1 MRRLKHPN
9 IIQFVDVFETAD
21 QLMMIM
27 EYCPG
32 DELFDVIL
40 ARKFFS
46 EDDAKPVF
54 AQICRALFYLHSL
67 NIIHRDI
74 KPENVLV
81 SEVSSVLFCSL
92 EQNILYENSHILQVL
107 LSTFSLDTMHAYRAR
122 FEYVCTATLLVD
134 ESRTPSLDS
143 HVYHFILILFIHPD
157 PFTFF
162 LSLILF
168 PDLFYFISFIC
179 FLSVIKSLPF
189 YFLPFFFP

>member
-1 MRRLKHPN
+1 MAIKNIATTSCCCILTRSTVKVFIINHPNLSHDAVLQVVDLRPLRLRERFNPSRLRREVDIMRRLKHPN

-40 ARKFFS
+40 ARKFFM
-46 EDDAKPVF
+46 EEDAKPVF

-81 SEVSSVLFCSL
+81 S
-92 EQNILYENSHILQVL
+92 N
-107 LSTFSLDTMHAYRAR
+107 
-122 FEYVCTATLLVD
+122 
-134 ESRTPSLDS
+134 
-143 HVYHFILILFIHPD
+143 
-157 PFTFF
+157 
-162 LSLILF
+162 
-168 PDLFYFISFIC
+168 
-179 FLSVIKSLPF
+179 SVIARTSYKFERKSSIASK
-189 YFLPFFFP
+189 

>member
-9 IIQFVDVFETAD
+9 IIQFVEVFETAD

-46 EDDAKPVF
+46 EDDAKPIF

-81 SEVSSVLFCSL
+81 SGCSL
-92 EQNILYENSHILQVL
+92 VL
-107 LSTFSLDTMHAYRAR
+107 HYTVLSAFFIVKDFAVTYHTKS
-122 FEYVCTATLLVD
+122 
-134 ESRTPSLDS
+134 
-143 HVYHFILILFIHPD
+143 VYLH
-157 PFTFF
+157 
-162 LSLILF
+162 
-168 PDLFYFISFIC
+168 
-179 FLSVIKSLPF
+179 
-189 YFLPFFFP
+189 

>member
-9 IIQFVDVFETAD
+9 IIQFVEVFETAD

-46 EDDAKPVF
+46 EDDAKPIF

-81 SEVSSVLFCSL
+81 SGCSL
-92 EQNILYENSHILQVL
+92 ALHDTVL
-107 LSTFSLDTMHAYRAR
+107 SAFFVEKDFAVTDHTKS
-122 FEYVCTATLLVD
+122 
-134 ESRTPSLDS
+134 
-143 HVYHFILILFIHPD
+143 VYLH
-157 PFTFF
+157 
-162 LSLILF
+162 
-168 PDLFYFISFIC
+168 
-179 FLSVIKSLPF
+179 
-189 YFLPFFFP
+189 

>member
-1 MRRLKHPN
+1 MVDLRPLRLRERFNPSRLRREVDIMRRLKHPN

-46 EDDAKPVF
+46 EEDAKPVF

-81 SEVSSVLFCSL
+81 STVQFC
-92 EQNILYENSHILQVL
+92 NICL
-107 LSTFSLDTMHAYRAR
+107 
-122 FEYVCTATLLVD
+122 
-134 ESRTPSLDS
+134 
-143 HVYHFILILFIHPD
+143 
-157 PFTFF
+157 FF
-162 LSLILF
+162 LCLL
-168 PDLFYFISFIC
+168 
-179 FLSVIKSLPF
+179 
-189 YFLPFFFP
+189 

>member
-81 SEVSSVLFCSL
+81 SEICSFVFCSVPL
-92 EQNILYENSHILQVL
+92 CSAEQNILWEYSHILRML
-107 LSTFSLDTMHAYRAR
+107 LSTWHEILW
-122 FEYVCTATLLVD
+122 LLCLPFV
-134 ESRTPSLDS
+134 
-143 HVYHFILILFIHPD
+143 VLFTCALRQSSQYYAEHLLLPYMSI
-157 PFTFF
+157 
-162 LSLILF
+162 
-168 PDLFYFISFIC
+168 ISSGIC
-179 FLSVIKSLPF
+179 FRS
-189 YFLPFFFP
+189 Y

>member
-46 EDDAKPVF
+46 EEDAKPVF

-81 SEVSSVLFCSL
+81 SEICSILFCRT
-92 EQNILYENSHILQVL
+92 EH
-107 LSTFSLDTMHAYRAR
+107 STIIFSFCASASFDFSL
-122 FEYVCTATLLVD
+122 
-134 ESRTPSLDS
+134 
-143 HVYHFILILFIHPD
+143 
-157 PFTFF
+157 
-162 LSLILF
+162 
-168 PDLFYFISFIC
+168 
-179 FLSVIKSLPF
+179 
-189 YFLPFFFP
+189 

>member
-9 IIQFVDVFETAD
+9 IIQFVEVFETAD

-46 EDDAKPVF
+46 EDDAKPIF

-81 SEVSSVLFCSL
+81 SGGHPFVLHYSA
-92 EQNILYENSHILQVL
+92 LYRIKCCETLCCDIIHEI
-107 LSTFSLDTMHAYRAR
+107 
-122 FEYVCTATLLVD
+122 YVFALICYATID
-134 ESRTPSLDS
+134 G
-143 HVYHFILILFIHPD
+143 
-157 PFTFF
+157 
-162 LSLILF
+162 
-168 PDLFYFISFIC
+168 
-179 FLSVIKSLPF
+179 
-189 YFLPFFFP
+189 

>member
-9 IIQFVDVFETAD
+9 IIQFVDVFETSD

-46 EDDAKPVF
+46 EEDAKPVF

-81 SEVSSVLFCSL
+81 SKWLTCMIDKRS
-92 EQNILYENSHILQVL
+92 
-107 LSTFSLDTMHAYRAR
+107 
-122 FEYVCTATLLVD
+122 
-134 ESRTPSLDS
+134 
-143 HVYHFILILFIHPD
+143 
-157 PFTFF
+157 
-162 LSLILF
+162 
-168 PDLFYFISFIC
+168 
-179 FLSVIKSLPF
+179 
-189 YFLPFFFP
+189 

>member
-40 ARKFFS
+40 ARKFFM
-46 EDDAKPVF
+46 EEDAKPVF

-81 SEVSSVLFCSL
+81 SNWVIAMSFIRVRAKKSYSIKIGKCS
-92 EQNILYENSHILQVL
+92 IWIDFV
-107 LSTFSLDTMHAYRAR
+107 AR
-122 FEYVCTATLLVD
+122 FQD
-134 ESRTPSLDS
+134 PPPSRRQ
-143 HVYHFILILFIHPD
+143 
-157 PFTFF
+157 
-162 LSLILF
+162 
-168 PDLFYFISFIC
+168 
-179 FLSVIKSLPF
+179 
-189 YFLPFFFP
+189 

>member
-46 EDDAKPVF
+46 EEDAKPVF

-81 SEVSSVLFCSL
+81 SEICSILFCRTEHSAL
-92 EQNILYENSHILQVL
+92 IFSFLCECFIRLFLVMLSMLYFYCSASPVL
-107 LSTFSLDTMHAYRAR
+107 SCLSCPVLS
-122 FEYVCTATLLVD
+122 CLV
-134 ESRTPSLDS
+134 
-143 HVYHFILILFIHPD
+143 
-157 PFTFF
+157 
-162 LSLILF
+162 LS
-168 PDLFYFISFIC
+168 YFVLC
-179 FLSVIKSLPF
+179 
-189 YFLPFFFP
+189 